1 MIILFQDNE
10 GQKIVK
16 LFRAISRKETS
27 GERSRVSTTDGFL
40 FEFDEGQAAVP
51 DNVTNIALELPT
63 PGPNLHISPDKAVIQ
78 ARGQGRIPL
87 SFSPESD
94 MSLQESD
101 SSGSNAPIKTR
112 VSGQK
117 ERKFVKTDFSDST
130 HCERTA

>member
-1 MIILFQDNE
+1 MNILFQDNE

-27 GERSRVSTTDGFL
+27 GEWSRVSITDGFL
-40 FEFDEGQAAVP
+40 LEFDEGQAAVP

-63 PGPNLHISPDKAVIQ
+63 PGANLHISPDKAVIQ
-78 ARGQGRIPL
+78 ARGQRRIPL

-101 SSGSNAPIKTR
+101 SSGSNALIMTR
-112 VSGQK
+112 VFGQK
-117 ERKFVKTDFSDST
+117 CRKPCQD
-130 HCERTA
+130 